1 MDMKVLNIGQLIDKL
16 HSVREKRAELAAK
29 DKPLEVEEKELR
41 DTIMAE
47 LAAQGTDEARS
58 KKLKVSVTYN
68 TVANVKDWEAFW
80 GFILKGKGKYN
91 HLLQRRV
98 SDPAYRELVG
108 LAENDKRLAKALG
121 EAGVE
126 GFVTAKLNLRSI

>member
-1 MDMKVLNIGQLIDKL
+1 MDMKALNIGQLIDKL
-16 HSVREKRAELAAK
+16 HAVREKRAGLAAK

-41 DTIMAE
+41 DMILAE

-68 TVANVKDWEAFW
+68 TVANVKDWDAFW
-80 GFILKGKGKYN
+80 DFILKGKGKYN

-108 LAENDKRLAKALG
+108 MAENDKRLAKALG

-126 GFVTAKLNLRSI
+126 SFVTAKLNFRSI

>member
-1 MDMKVLNIGQLIDKL
+1 MDMKALNIGQLIDKL
-16 HSVREKRAELAAK
+16 HAVREKRAELAAK

-68 TVANVKDWEAFW
+68 TVANVKDWDALW
-80 GFILKGKGKYN
+80 DFILKGKGKYN

-98 SDPAYRELVG
+98 SDPAYRELVS

-126 GFVTAKLNLRSI
+126 SFVAEKLNLRSI

>member
-1 MDMKVLNIGQLIDKL
+1 MDMKALNIGQLIDKL
-16 HSVREKRAELAAK
+16 HAVREKRAELAAK

-41 DTIMAE
+41 DTILAE

-68 TVANVKDWEAFW
+68 TVANVKDWDAFW
-80 GFILKGKGKYN
+80 DFILKGKGKYN

-98 SDPAYRELVG
+98 SDPAYRELVS
-108 LAENDKRLAKALG
+108 LAESDKRLAKALG

>member
-1 MDMKVLNIGQLIDKL
+1 MDMKALNIGQLIDKL
-16 HSVREKRAELAAK
+16 HAVREKRAELAAK

-41 DTIMAE
+41 DMILAE

-68 TVANVKDWEAFW
+68 TVANVKDWDAFW
-80 GFILKGKGKYN
+80 DFILKGKGKYN

-108 LAENDKRLAKALG
+108 MAENDKRLAKALG

-126 GFVTAKLNLRSI
+126 SFVTAKLNLRSI

>member
-1 MDMKVLNIGQLIDKL
+1 MDMKALNIGQLIDKL
-16 HSVREKRAELAAK
+16 HAVREKRAELAAK

-41 DTIMAE
+41 DMILAE

-68 TVANVKDWEAFW
+68 TVANVKDWDAFW
-80 GFILKGKGKYN
+80 DFILKAKGKYN

-108 LAENDKRLAKALG
+108 MAENDKRLAKALG

-126 GFVTAKLNLRSI
+126 SFVTAKLNLRSI

>member
-1 MDMKVLNIGQLIDKL
+1 MHTKVLNIGQLIDKL
-16 HSVREKRAELAAK
+16 HAVRAKRAELADK

-41 DTIMAE
+41 DSIMAE
-47 LAAQGTDEARS
+47 LAAQGTDEAKS

-80 GFILKGKGKYN
+80 GFILKGKGQYN

-98 SDPAYRELVG
+98 SDPAYRELVS
-108 LAENDKRLAKALG
+108 LAESDKKLAKALG

-126 GFVTAKLNLRSI
+126 PFVAAKLNIRSL

>member
-1 MDMKVLNIGQLIDKL
+1 MDMKVKNIGQLIDEL
-16 HSVREKRAELAAK
+16 HAVREARAELAAK
-29 DKPLEVEEKELR
+29 DKPLETKEKEVR

-68 TVANVKDWEAFW
+68 TVAAVKDWDAFW

-98 SDPAYRELVG
+98 SDPAYRELVS
-108 LAENDKRLAKALG
+108 LADSDKRLAKALG

-126 GFVTAKLNLRSI
+126 PFVAAKLNLRSI

>member
-1 MDMKVLNIGQLIDKL
+1 MDMKVLNLGQLIDKL
-16 HSVREKRAELAAK
+16 HGVREKRAELAAK
-29 DKPLEVEEKELR
+29 DKPLEAEEKELR
-41 DTIMAE
+41 DTILAE
-47 LAAQGTDEARS
+47 LSAQGTEEGRS

-68 TVANVKDWEAFW
+68 TVANVKDWDSLW
-80 GFILKGKGKYN
+80 DFILKGKGKYN

-108 LAENDKRLAKALG
+108 LAQNDKRLAKALG

-126 GFVTAKLNLRSI
+126 SFVTAKLNIRTL

>member
-1 MDMKVLNIGQLIDKL
+1 MDMKVLNLGQLIDKL
-16 HSVREKRAELAAK
+16 HAVREKRAELAAK
-29 DKPLEVEEKELR
+29 DKPLELEEKELR
-41 DTIMAE
+41 DAILAE
-47 LAAQGTDEARS
+47 LAAQGTEEGRS

-68 TVANVKDWEAFW
+68 TVANVKDWDAFW
-80 GFILKGKGKYN
+80 DFIIKGKGKYN

-108 LAENDKRLAKALG
+108 LAKNDKRLAKALG

-126 GFVTAKLNLRSI
+126 SFVAARLNIRTL

>member
-1 MDMKVLNIGQLIDKL
+1 MGMKALNIGQLIDKL
-16 HSVREKRAELAAK
+16 HAVREKRAELAAK

-41 DTIMAE
+41 DMILAE

-68 TVANVKDWEAFW
+68 TVANVKDWDAFW
-80 GFILKGKGKYN
+80 DFILKGKGKYN

-108 LAENDKRLAKALG
+108 MAENDKRLAKALG

-126 GFVTAKLNLRSI
+126 SFVAAKLNLRSI